1 MVQITVILT
10 VCLDDAAY
18 EALYP
23 YSRDKF
29 FSRSEILGVKPKV
42 HLPIPVRYYGQL
54 FETVYISKDGLLG
67 FDPDIGFSQN
77 QWRNGLPELSVAAD
91 KPFISPFHHNGLLSD
106 LYTRHNPDDQRTV
119 DRDREEFMKDT
130 DRLLLA
136 QCQAAGMNGGGGR
149 GWTDVVKCSGACSKK
164 RDQRIMSSLPYLK
177 GSDESGRYI
186 FLVSDDVIIRGG
198 CAPSDSKVSSV
209 VHAVEVYP
217 RKVEMLGGEVIE
229 VSGRCQTAYSTVYC
243 RFDGKEVTEGRMTS
257 AMRGRCHVPRLTS
270 RGQVKLEVSDNR
282 NDWHVY
288 TFINVIPPD
297 HVERLRDREDMR
309 PWFDIR
315 PTQLTVS
322 WDPHQL
328 YENQDARVDIV
339 IVGYRERYGQG
350 TM

>member
-1 MVQITVILT
+1 
-10 VCLDDAAY
+10 AAY

-91 KPFISPFHHNGLLSD
+91 KPFISPFHHNGLLRSAVTVTDFKSD
-106 LYTRHNPDDQRTV
+106 
-119 DRDREEFMKDT
+119 F
-130 DRLLLA
+130 LLLVTWENVTSLEVSQTRGNDSCDA
-136 QCQAAGMNGGGGR
+136 TNDHPCRSATFQVLLAANATTTFVIFNYAKMDLPFEPSHLAGMNGGGGR

-217 RKVEMLGGEVIE
+217 RKVEMLGGE
-229 VSGRCQTAYSTVYC
+229 
-243 RFDGKEVTEGRMTS
+243 EVTEGRMTS

-288 TFINVIPPD
+288 TFINV
-297 HVERLRDREDMR
+297 
-309 PWFDIR
+309 
-315 PTQLTVS
+315 
-322 WDPHQL
+322 
-328 YENQDARVDIV
+328 
-339 IVGYRERYGQG
+339 
-350 TM
+350 